1 MMSKMGTKVSGT
13 KVSGY
18 IDCRTKVREPKSS
31 TAQWVR

>member
-1 MMSKMGTKVSGT
+1 MSKIRTKVSGT